1 MGHIVYYSAGCAG
14 SVGDG
19 VVMKIP
25 RGNKIIWSLL
35 ITCFVLGVITGIEQL
50 STVGVLGLV
59 MMSLWLD
66 LAERIEKIGK

>member
-1 MGHIVYYSAGCAG
+1 
-14 SVGDG
+14 
-19 VVMKIP
+19 MKIP

-35 ITCFVLGVITGIEQL
+35 ITCFILGVALISSELKI
-50 STVGVLGLV
+50 VGVLGLV

>member
-1 MGHIVYYSAGCAG
+1 
-14 SVGDG
+14 
-19 VVMKIP
+19 MKIP
-25 RGNKIIWSLL
+25 RGNKIIWSFL